1 MITLIVTGHI
11 QFASAMQ
18 SVVNAIVGESER
30 IAWINFAEGDTRERL
45 AENVRQVIAGVPD
58 GAGILLLTDVPSGT
72 PFQIALTLGMER
84 ADIAVVTGTNV
95 SMITEALFEREN
107 MATADELAE
116 HVVNAGQQAVG
127 KYRL

>member
-30 IAWINFAEGDTRERL
+30 TAWINFAEGDTRERL

-116 HVVNAGQQAVG
+116 HVVDAGQQAVG